1 MKHPIDLSNW
11 GEFVVGD
18 LFNCETT
25 KSMNPS
31 KDQLPEGNIPY
42 ITRSGFNN
50 GVSGYYADPENE
62 FTTKGQCI
70 TIGAEGAIAFYQE
83 LDFIPGIKVYTLRHD
98 NLTKKSALFL
108 CSLLNANSYKY
119 SYTNARILDRIKEET
134 IKLPLKP
141 NTDLN
146 NYTQSDIDW
155 DYMENFMKKVQEK
168 AKERLENLPKPGEKS
183 KTPIDVSTWGEF
195 KMGELFE
202 CETTNPLNPKSDKPI
217 PGNIPFITSTV
228 ISNGIQTR
236 YESPNKTF
244 INNGD
249 CISISAIGKLAF
261 YQKEPFIAAYKV
273 YALRHKKM
281 NFLSG
286 LFICSILNSI
296 ADNYSYANIRAMKA
310 LKQEIIK
317 LPLKPNTNP
326 NNYTQA
332 DIDWEYMEKFMENMQ
347 NKAKARL
354 DKLSVN
360 FIN

>member
-1 MKHPIDLSNW
+1 MKHPIDVSNW

-31 KDQLPEGNIPY
+31 KDQLSEGNIPY

-50 GVSGYYADPENE
+50 GVSGYYADPDNE

-141 NTDLN
+141 NTDPKD
-146 NYTQSDIDW
+146 YTQSDIDW
-155 DYMENFMKKVQEK
+155 DYMESVMEKVQEK
-168 AKERLENLPKPGEKS
+168 AKERLKNLPKPGEKS
-183 KTPIDVSTWGEF
+183 KTPIDVITWGEF
-195 KMGELFE
+195 KMNDLFE
-202 CETTNPLNPKSDKPI
+202 MQ
-217 PGNIPFITSTV
+217 PGRRVKNADFQDGEIPFVMAS
-228 ISNGIQTR
+228 S
-236 YESPNKTF
+236 
-244 INNGD
+244 INNGIVTK
-249 CISISAIGKLAF
+249 ISNPISTNEKFLTADIFGNVF
-261 YQKEPFIAAYKV
+261 YQDQLVGFGDDNCGLKLKNHKGTKYQYMFLATMIRNISEEASFTNK
-273 YALRHKKM
+273 LR
-281 NFLSG
+281 G
-286 LFICSILNSI
+286 TWYI
-296 ADNYSYANIRAMKA
+296 
-310 LKQEIIK
+310 KQKIK
-317 LPLKPNTNP
+317 LPLKPNTDP
-326 NNYTQA
+326 NNYTQS
-332 DIDWEYMEKFMENMQ
+332 DIDWDYMESFMENMQ
-347 NKAKARL
+347 KKAKARL

-360 FIN
+360 FTN